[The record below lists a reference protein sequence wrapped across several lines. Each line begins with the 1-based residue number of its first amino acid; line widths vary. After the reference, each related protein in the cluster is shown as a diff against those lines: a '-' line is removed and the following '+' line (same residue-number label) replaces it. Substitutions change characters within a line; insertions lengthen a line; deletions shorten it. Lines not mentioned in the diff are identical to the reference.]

1 MLDDT
6 VRRTGL
12 PAAPAQAAPAAAPAP
27 APGGWR
33 NWPVLAARLVRVH
46 WLLSVL
52 LAAGAALRVVTVAA
66 YHPALLY
73 IDTPKYLY
81 NEYPGSDPHGYNVL
95 LRAVLSFGDLGTVA
109 LLQHAAG
116 LAMAVVLYA
125 VLARRQA
132 ARWLA
137 ALAVAPV
144 LLDAYWLD
152 VEHLIMPDLWFMALL
167 VAALAVLL
175 WRPQPAVRFAVAAGV
190 LIGLSATFKL
200 IGEVLLLPGLV
211 YLLAAGGGW
220 RRVLGVTVSFT
231 VAFLVPVLA
240 YCTVSW
246 AHDGHF
252 RLSAGQS
259 VNGRMAA
266 AADCATLTLSPALR
280 RLCPDPAAQALGPDY
295 LEKSKDSPLHSQP
308 IPPGAERKLLI
319 ASFASAVEHQQPLR
333 VAASILRDAARL
345 FALTRDGVPSVTPIS
360 RWQFQTAY
368 PNYYPAVSV
377 SSRHQ
382 IMVGTQ
388 KAAYRR
394 FRFTAVPPAWG
405 GIAHVDRPAARF
417 LRSYQ
422 LNGGY
427 TPGPLLA
434 LCTLI
439 GLAASILAFARRRN
453 PAARHPAGQ
462 HPAARHR
469 AGHHRAGNSPASDLD
484 PDEAAPGR
492 LPAAA
497 AARQLA
503 LATLLFWVTGVVLL
517 LAADI
522 TQFSWRYQLPGLVT
536 LPPAAAAGAAA
547 LVLWSRSRSRRG
559 RPPGLVPASSQ
570 PPRGSAP
577 GSASDGQLN
586 VP

>member
-1 MLDDT
+1 MQDDPVLDGTALDGTPLDGTALDGT
-6 VRRTGL
+6 VPDETLPRTGL
-12 PAAPAQAAPAAAPAP
+12 PAGPAR
-27 APGGWR
+27 GWR
-33 NWPVLAARLVRVH
+33 AWPGQAARLVRVH
-46 WLLSVL
+46 WVLATL
-52 LAAGAALRVVTVAA
+52 LAAGVVLRAVVVAA

-81 NEYPGSDPHGYNVL
+81 NEYPGSDPHAYNVV

-116 LAMAVVLYA
+116 LAMAVLLYA
-125 VLARRQA
+125 VLVRRKV

-152 VEHLIMPDLWFMALL
+152 IEHVIMPDLWFMALL
-167 VAALAVLL
+167 VAALALLL
-175 WRPQPAVRFAVAAGV
+175 WRPQPATAFVVAAGA

-200 IGEVLLLPGLV
+200 IGEILLLPGLA
-211 YLLAAGGGW
+211 YLVVAGGGG
-220 RRVLGVTVSFT
+220 RRVLAVSASFT
-231 VAFLVPVLA
+231 AAFLLPVLT
-240 YCTVSW
+240 YCTISW

-259 VNGRMAA
+259 VNGRMAV
-266 AADCATLTLSPALR
+266 AADCATLHLR
-280 RLCPDPAAQALGPDY
+280 PELRALCPGPAAQALGPDY

-308 IPPGAERKLLI
+308 IPPGADRKLLI

-333 VAASILRDAARL
+333 VAASILRDSARL

-368 PNYYPAVSV
+368 PDYYPAVSV
-377 SSRHQ
+377 NSRHQ
-382 IMVGTQ
+382 IMIGTQ

-405 GIAHVDRPAARF
+405 GIAHTDRPAAAF

-422 LNGGY
+422 LDGGY
-427 TPGPLLA
+427 TPGPLLL
-434 LCTLI
+434 LCVLL
-439 GLAASILAFARRRN
+439 GLAGTVLALAWRLG
-453 PAARHPAGQ
+453 AAI
-462 HPAARHR
+462 
-469 AGHHRAGNSPASDLD
+469 
-484 PDEAAPGR
+484 
-492 LPAAA
+492 
-497 AARQLA
+497 RQLA
-503 LATLLFWVTGVVLL
+503 LASLLFWVTGGAVL

-536 LPPAAAAGAAA
+536 LPPAAAAGATALLAWTRARRDRRAA
-547 LVLWSRSRSRRG
+547 QQNDAG
-559 RPPGLVPASSQ
+559 R
-570 PPRGSAP
+570 
-577 GSASDGQLN
+577 DGPLN